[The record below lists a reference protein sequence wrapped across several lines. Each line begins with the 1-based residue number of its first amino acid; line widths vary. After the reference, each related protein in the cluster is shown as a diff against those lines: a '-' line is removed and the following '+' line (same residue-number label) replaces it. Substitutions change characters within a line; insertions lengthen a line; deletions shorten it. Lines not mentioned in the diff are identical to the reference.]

1 MTNDKEVFSKWVNS
15 MWDALN
21 AMPFDAKEVI
31 DMTSEE
37 VEKAYDYL
45 VKLEQSIALNNEDI
59 LVLVSAIRRFLYEII
74 GDIDDLFPVPPNMS
88 KKQRDLALERLE
100 KSYPDAEL
108 LIKYLQGLYNRIA
121 AEFNEDE

>member
-1 MTNDKEVFSKWVNS
+1 MSNDKEVFSKWVNS
-15 MWDALN
+15 MWDALG
-21 AMPFDAKEVI
+21 AMPSDPKEVI
-31 DMTSEE
+31 GMSNEE
-37 VEKAYDYL
+37 VEKAHDYL
-45 VKLEQSIALNNEDI
+45 AKLEQSIALNNEDI
-59 LVLVSAIRRFLYEII
+59 LVLVSAIRRFLYENI
-74 GDIDDLFPVPPNMS
+74 GDIDDLFPVPANMS